1 MTGRADLVILGNI
14 NVDLILGPLDRWPQE
29 GTERVV
35 DQLTWR
41 VGGNAGNAVVA
52 CAALG
57 THFAAVSTV
66 GDDLAGQWLRAH
78 TPAGQ
83 VHWIASSGPT
93 SLTVA
98 AAHPNGERTFLTH
111 LGHLRELSWEAVRP
125 WLPAGRVVLL
135 AGAFLTPR
143 LRQQYPTL
151 LAHFAQQGT
160 PVALDFGWPDEG
172 FTGDV
177 RAEVTA
183 WLAQVH
189 HLLINELEAQQ
200 LTGTASPD
208 EALSQLTGRVHPQGT
223 VVIKCGAR
231 GVIAG
236 TRQGVIRQAAP
247 EVDVIDS
254 VGAGD
259 TWNAAYLHHLLRG
272 AALPEALCRATQ
284 VASRAISSQPRE
296 YGPG

>member
-1 MTGRADLVILGNI
+1 MTGSADLVILGNI
-14 NVDLILGPLDRWPQE
+14 NVDLILGPLDHWPQE
-29 GTERVV
+29 GTERLV

-41 VGGNAGNAVVA
+41 VGGNAGNAVLA

-57 THFAAVSTV
+57 TRFAAVSTV
-66 GDDLAGQWLRAH
+66 GDDLAGQWLRTH
-78 TPAGQ
+78 TPAGP
-83 VHWIASSGPT
+83 VHWIASPGPT

-111 LGHLRELSWEAVRP
+111 LGHLRELSWEAARP
-125 WLPAGRVVLL
+125 WLPAARLVLL

-143 LRQQYPTL
+143 LRREYPAL
-151 LAHFAQQGT
+151 LAHFARQGT

-172 FTGDV
+172 FTADV
-177 RAEVTA
+177 RAEVKA
-183 WLAQVH
+183 WLPQVH

-200 LTGTASPD
+200 LTGAGGPD
-208 EALSQLTGRVHPQGT
+208 EALALLTDGVHPQGT

-236 TRQGVIRQAAP
+236 TRQGVTRQAAP

-272 AALPEALCRATQ
+272 AALPEALCQAVQ
-284 VASRAISSQPRE
+284 VASRAISTQPRE